1 MHKLHI
7 TRTVTACDM
16 CRASHSVSCMS
27 CRGLDIPGHV
37 DHVVNFDFP
46 YNPVDYIHRTGRTA
60 RAGQK
65 GRVSSLVAKG
75 DQVLASRID
84 QALQQGLPMDEL
96 SADRKSLPPNMRYS
110 PAWQS
115 CSLTQ
120 PSTSL
125 SCQLTQN
132 TDPGPKT
139 NRDCLSSR
147 APA

>member
-1 MHKLHI
+1 M
-7 TRTVTACDM
+7 
-16 CRASHSVSCMS
+16 
-27 CRGLDIPGHV
+27 DIPGHV

-96 SADRKSLPPNMRYS
+96 SADRKSLPPNMRCTPELPSLPTLALAKLLFLS
-110 PAWQS
+110 PIS
-115 CSLTQ
+115 SSDNILSL
-120 PSTSL
+120 L
-125 SCQLTQN
+125 FVI
-132 TDPGPKT
+132 G
-139 NRDCLSSR
+139 
-147 APA
+147 

>member
-1 MHKLHI
+1 
-7 TRTVTACDM
+7 M
-16 CRASHSVSCMS
+16 CVG
-27 CRGLDIPGHV
+27 RGLDIPGHV

-96 SADRKSLPPNMRYS
+96 SADRRSLPPNMRCI
-110 PAWQS
+110 PI
-115 CSLTQ
+115 LT
-120 PSTSL
+120 PFAH
-125 SCQLTQN
+125 
-132 TDPGPKT
+132 PGPRPT
-139 NRDCLSSR
+139 PSPLS
-147 APA
+147 